1 MRERERERENNRLRL
16 KTSIECA
23 QWLAFQAYAF
33 RGHDESLD
41 SKNRGNFIELIIF
54 TSTFNDKVVSVVLE
68 NTPQNAKYT
77 SPTIQKEILH
87 ILASKVQNAI
97 REEIG
102 DEKFC
107 ILIDEAQD
115 ELKREQMAIIL
126 GFVDKYGFIKEH
138 FFHVVH
144 VKDTIALTLKREICA
159 VLSCYKLHIENIQ
172 GQGYDGASNM
182 HGE

>member
-1 MRERERERENNRLRL
+1 
-16 KTSIECA
+16 
-23 QWLAFQAYAF
+23 
-33 RGHDESLD
+33 
-41 SKNRGNFIELIIF
+41 
-54 TSTFNDKVVSVVLE
+54 
-68 NTPQNAKYT
+68 
-77 SPTIQKEILH
+77 
-87 ILASKVQNAI
+87 
-97 REEIG
+97 
-102 DEKFC
+102 
-107 ILIDEAQD
+107 
-115 ELKREQMAIIL
+115 MAIIL